1 MRADSVDDE
10 VGTKR
15 CLVVLRVTDCYVH
28 FVPL

>member
-1 MRADSVDDE
+1 MRADTVDDE

-15 CLVVLRVTDCYVH
+15 CLVLRVTDGYVH